1 MEEKTEVNENF
12 IKILNK
18 EKVLEFKVNQK
29 SGFEESEIII
39 KNSSKE
45 NIISKVY
52 INNYKQFKC
61 CPSILTLQK
70 NATCKIKVIMDNKDY
85 TISNSDVF
93 LIISHPF
100 ENSEEISD
108 EKKLNEIFKN
118 NNLKEKGQK
127 EFLVGYKKKE
137 KHEEKK
143 EDELVKKIKEL
154 EKEVLEDVTKEE
166 KEKFKELGKEILE
179 DVTEEEKEK
188 FKELVNKALEDVKKE
203 EMERGKD
210 NNNNKTNK
218 SSYVNYLIIFGLLF
232 FIINFFLL
240 KYFKK

>member
-12 IKILNK
+12 IKVLNK
-18 EKVLEFKVNQK
+18 EKVLEFKLNPK

-39 KNSSKE
+39 KNNSKE

-61 CPSILTLQK
+61 CPSILALEN
-70 NATCKIKVIMDNKDY
+70 NASCKIKVIMDNKDY

-166 KEKFKELGKEILE
+166 KEKIEELGKEVLE

-188 FKELVNKALEDVKKE
+188 FKELANKALEDVKKE

-210 NNNNKTNK
+210 NNNKTNK
-218 SSYVNYLIIFGLLF
+218 SSYINYLIIFGLLV

>member
-12 IKILNK
+12 IKVLNK
-18 EKVLEFKVNQK
+18 EKVLEFKLNPK

-137 KHEEKK
+137 KHKEKK

-210 NNNNKTNK
+210 NNNKTNK
-218 SSYVNYLIIFGLLF
+218 SSYINYLIIFGLLV

-240 KYFKK
+240 KYFKR

>member
-1 MEEKTEVNENF
+1 MENVNEY
-12 IKILNK
+12 IKVLNK
-18 EKVLEFKVNQK
+18 EKVLEFKLNK
-29 SGFEESEIII
+29 NSGFEESEIII
-39 KNSSKE
+39 QNNHQK
-45 NIISKVY
+45 NIISKIY
-52 INNYKQFKC
+52 INNYKNFKC
-61 CPSILTLQK
+61 SK
-70 NATCKIKVIMDNKDY
+70 NIVITPINSESKIKVTVDNKDY
-85 TISNSDVF
+85 HISNSDVF

-100 ENSEEISD
+100 EYSEEISD

-118 NNLKEKGQK
+118 KNLKEKGQK

-166 KEKFKELGKEILE
+166 KEKIEELGKEVLE

-188 FKELVNKALEDVKKE
+188 FKELANKALEDVKKE

-218 SSYVNYLIIFGLLF
+218 SSYVNYLIIFGLLV

>member
-1 MEEKTEVNENF
+1 MEEKTEANENF
-12 IKILNK
+12 IKVLNK
-18 EKVLEFKVNQK
+18 EKVLEFKLNPK

-39 KNSSKE
+39 KNNSKE

-70 NATCKIKVIMDNKDY
+70 NAACKIKVIMDNKDY

-137 KHEEKK
+137 KHDEKK

-210 NNNNKTNK
+210 NNNKTNK